1 MPTTA
6 SNHLLIFRP
15 GAIGDTLLTFP
26 ALAAIRRRF
35 PATRIGVVGNRAA
48 LALGKANGLL
58 DEADAFG
65 ADWVSDLFGDEPT
78 PRLRSRLA
86 QFDRAI
92 VWQHSGE
99 AASDL
104 AGRLERAGVPQAL
117 PLVSFPPAGS
127 RCHLADHLVATLAPL
142 DVGGPR
148 PLLTLSVS
156 PPPGDGQA
164 IGERLVVLHPGAG
177 GRRKRWPAERFAML
191 ADRFAA
197 PGYEVALTSGPAD
210 EDAVAA
216 VLGGVRN
223 SQLGVLA
230 GRTLDDLAAI
240 LARARLFI
248 GNDSGITHLAGLL
261 GTPTLAIFGPFD
273 PAYWAPLGPRVAVV
287 DGGQSCTH
295 RQDPRDGCRS
305 CDLLP
310 SVSIDLVWNTALSL
324 LDQTV

>member
-1 MPTTA
+1 MPTAA
-6 SNHLLIFRP
+6 SNHLLILRP

-26 ALAAIRRRF
+26 ALAAIRQRC
-35 PATRIGVVGNRAA
+35 PGTRITVVGNRAA

-86 QFDRAI
+86 QYDRAI
-92 VWQHSGE
+92 VWLHSGE

-104 AGRLERAGVPQAL
+104 AGRLERAGVRDVL
-117 PLVSFPPAGS
+117 PLVSFPQAGS
-127 RCHLADHLVATLAPL
+127 GRHLADHLVATLAPL
-142 DVGGPR
+142 GISGTR

-164 IGERLVVLHPGAG
+164 IEERLIVLHPGAG
-177 GRRKRWPAERFAML
+177 GRRKRWPAERFAVL

-197 PGYEVALTSGPAD
+197 QGYAVELTSGPAD

-216 VLGGVRN
+216 VLGCVRN
-223 SQLGVLA
+223 GQLRVLA
-230 GRTLDDLAAI
+230 GRTLEDLAAI

-287 DGGQSCTH
+287 DAGQDCTH

-310 SVSIDLVWNTALSL
+310 GVSIDLVWNTALSL
-324 LDQTV
+324 LG